1 MGCMCINGDIKD
13 IFLIYINEK
22 CIYIYK
28 GIYGL
33 GFRIH
38 CLVLAAGYRM

>member
-1 MGCMCINGDIKD
+1 MGCMWIYGDIKD
-13 IFLIYINEK
+13 IFLIYINER
-22 CIYIYK
+22 CVYI
-28 GIYGL
+28 GICGL